1 MKYAMM
7 SIAFVFPV
15 AFGFAENAL
24 IWYNLIAGIVCWVLS
39 VYSFCKW
46 QISIVQN
53 VVNGVL

>member
-24 IWYNLIAGIVCWVLS
+24 IWYNLIAGVVCWVLS
-39 VYSFCKW
+39 VYSFCK
-46 QISIVQN
+46 
-53 VVNGVL
+53 